1 MSVSVYRDISCL
13 TDAETAFELWT
24 RLTSNGYVAS
34 SWSNGT
40 TRVAGAG
47 PASASDLSA
56 TNSYWV
62 VRFST
67 NGRWV
72 TVKRSAA
79 NNWLVEYTSADGTM
93 AGGNGTTPDRDA
105 TLTKIWLN
113 STQIYPSSGVTA
125 TKLHTVVN
133 NANGSFACIGRRT
146 PNVGGSTDACFI
158 VFLDIY
164 TPGPWSSNPDP
175 AMGGA
180 IFNNNNTAASTLMG
194 NVSGWYA
201 KGLGGA
207 SYKTNNLVDNPGNTL
222 GSATADPAGQ
232 DIDYEIRWTNATTP
246 VIYGI
251 SSIFRGLQ
259 PYRNPIVGID
269 SGGTLTRAAFGGLTV
284 LNDGVALTS

>member
-1 MSVSVYRDISCL
+1 MAVNVYRDISCS
-13 TDAETAFELWT
+13 TDADAAYEIWL

-67 NGRWV
+67 NGRWI
-72 TVKRSAA
+72 TLKRTAA
-79 NNWLVEYTSADGTM
+79 NTWLVEYTTADGTM

-113 STQIYPSSGVTA
+113 SAQIYPSSGVTA

-133 NANGSFACIGRRT
+133 NVTGSFACWGRRT
-146 PNVGGSTDACFI
+146 PNVGGNTDGCFA

-164 TPGPWSSNPDP
+164 TPGPWTANPDP
-175 AMGGA
+175 AMGA
-180 IFNNNNTAASTLMG
+180 AAFNNNNTVTYTIMA
-194 NVSGWYA
+194 NVQGWYA
-201 KGLGGA
+201 KGLSGA
-207 SYKTNNLVDNPGNTL
+207 SFKTNNVMDNPGGVN
-222 GSATADPAGQ
+222 GNSTADPTGQ
-232 DIDYEIRWTNATTP
+232 DIEYEVRWTNSVP
-246 VIYGI
+246 VIYGV
-251 SSIFRGLQ
+251 SSIFRALQ

-269 SGGTLTRAAFGGLTV
+269 SGAVLNRAAFGGITV
-284 LNDGVALTS
+284 ANDGVALTS